1 MPAGRLRYNH
11 LVLFGGPGGTAD
23 GRARGA
29 GHVGR
34 GPRFF
39 LQAPKRI
46 RQTLNKRMVAVTK
59 LDAQVDTL
67 RQRLAPAV
75 AALDLEL
82 YDVELSGAGKQRTLR
97 VTVNGVDL
105 DAITAVTQAVSPI
118 LDDAP
123 ELTGSFLL
131 EVSSPGVERVLRTPA
146 HYAGA
151 VGETVSVKVRTDSG
165 TRRLQGTLVASD
177 DTTGTVEVDGE
188 REQLAYAD
196 ITQARTV
203 FEWGPQPRPGQRKKN
218 VSASKARAAAS
229 KGVTA

>member
-1 MPAGRLRYNH
+1 
-11 LVLFGGPGGTAD
+11 
-23 GRARGA
+23 
-29 GHVGR
+29 
-34 GPRFF
+34 

-46 RQTLNKRMVAVTK
+46 RQTLNKRMVAVSNV
-59 LDAQVDTL
+59 DAQVETL

-82 YDVELSGAGKQRTLR
+82 YDVELAGAGKQRTLR
-97 VTVNGVDL
+97 VTVNGIDL

-131 EVSSPGVERVLRTPA
+131 EVSSPGVERTLRTPA

-151 VGETVSVKVRTDSG
+151 VGETISVKVRTDTG
-165 TRRLQGTLVASD
+165 TRRLQGKLVASD
-177 DTTGTVEVDGE
+177 DTTCTVEVEGE

-203 FEWGPQPRPGQRKKN
+203 FEWGPQPRPGQAKK
-218 VSASKARAAAS
+218 SKRPAASKARAGAS